1 MSFLR
6 KILLILWRCWFYIL
20 AGVPVV
26 ILFPILAIALLFADG
41 YKVVYWIARNIW
53 APIILFGMGF
63 YVRKK
68 YFHPPLGPQSHL
80 YIANH
85 TSYIDPFVM
94 LRLWKR
100 PSVFVGKMELVK
112 IPIFGYLYK
121 RAVIM
126 VDRSDAKSRKAVY
139 GLANKALAE
148 GYGVVIFP
156 ERHYEEEQILLN
168 DFKRGAFKL
177 AVDHQLPIVPM
188 VFYDC
193 KRKFPWYTS
202 YGYPG
207 ELRAYSYP
215 SIPTTGL
222 TENDIPELQK
232 EAHAFIEQKL
242 LEDPKQMG
250 EKAVQKWLNISSRAS
265 KVA

>member
-1 MSFLR
+1 MSLIRKFL
-6 KILLILWRCWFYIL
+6 LVLWRAWFYTL
-20 AGVPVV
+20 AGVPVLF
-26 ILFPILAIALLFADG
+26 LFPFLAIALLFPNG
-41 YKVVYWIARNIW
+41 YKFVYWTARNIW

-68 YFHPPLGPQSHL
+68 FYHPPLDPQSHL

-85 TSYIDPFVM
+85 ASYIDPFVM

-100 PSVFVGKMELVK
+100 PSVFVGKKELVK
-112 IPIFGYLYK
+112 IPVFGYLYR
-121 RAVIM
+121 RAAIM
-126 VDRSDAKSRKAVY
+126 VDRSDPKSRKAVY
-139 GLANKALAE
+139 GFANRALQE

-156 ERHYEEEQILLN
+156 ERHYEDEQILLN

-207 ELRAYSYP
+207 ELRAYSFP
-215 SIPTTGL
+215 SIPTKGL
-222 TENDIPELQK
+222 TEADIPKLQK
-232 EAHAFIEQKL
+232 QAHAFIEQKL
-242 LEDPKQMG
+242 LEDPKKMG
-250 EKAVQKWLNISSRAS
+250 EKAVQKWMDYKGPA